1 MTEFRTA
8 QLTRLSLTGFRNYA
22 ELSLPFSAG
31 MIAFVGP
38 NGAGKTNILEAISFL
53 TAGRGLR
60 RAPLADIVRKPGP
73 PGEDTASEAE
83 GAEGHGWSVAATVLL
98 DGHETRIGT
107 GLVSGSTGRKVRID
121 GEDVRG
127 SESLLDYVRVLWLV
141 PAMDGLFTG
150 PASDRRRFVDRL
162 TLAIDP
168 AHGRRVSDFENALRQ
183 RNRLLDQG
191 GSDAFLGALEQQ
203 VAELGTAVSIA
214 RSETT
219 GLLGRMITEQAGQD
233 LPFPRAGVALEGAF
247 EAEMLGMSASDRE
260 DHYRMMLRD
269 GRYRDRAAG
278 RTLNGPHLSDLKVW
292 HADKSMPA
300 AQSST
305 GEQKALLIG
314 LILAHAELTGKVSG
328 MTPLLLL
335 DEIAA
340 HLDPNRRAALFAKLN
355 DLGGQVFMTG
365 TDIALFEALPDDAQ
379 VFEIRDQ
386 TGTLVKGP
394 AAP

>member
-22 ELSLPFSAG
+22 ALSLDLSAKLV
-31 MIAFVGP
+31 AFVGA

-60 RAPLADIVRKPGP
+60 RATLSDIAGKDGD
-73 PGEDTASEAE
+73 GS
-83 GAEGHGWSVAATVLL
+83 WSVAATVFL
-98 DGHETRIGT
+98 DGLETKIGT
-107 GLVSGSTGRKVRID
+107 GLSPGTSGRKVRID

-127 SESLLDYVRVLWLV
+127 SESLLDYMRVLWLV

-150 PASDRRRFVDRL
+150 PASDRRRFLDRL

-168 AHGRRVSDFENALRQ
+168 AHGRRVSDFETALRQ

-191 GSDAFLGALEQQ
+191 GSDSFLSALEQQ

-214 RSETT
+214 RSETV
-219 GLLGRMITEQAGQD
+219 GLLAGMIADQVCAD
-233 LPFPRAGVALEGAF
+233 LPFPHAGITLEGAF
-247 EAEMLGMSASDRE
+247 ETDTHNLSASDRE
-260 DHYRMMLRD
+260 DRYLSMLRD
-269 GRYRDRAAG
+269 GRARDRAAG
-278 RTLNGPHLSDLKVW
+278 RTLSGPHLSDLKVL
-292 HADKSMPA
+292 HAAKAMPA
-300 AQSST
+300 SQSST

-314 LILAHAELTGKVSG
+314 LVLAHAELTAKVSG
-328 MTPLLLL
+328 MTPVLLL

-340 HLDPNRRAALFAKLN
+340 HLDPDRRSALFAKLN
-355 DLGGQVFMTG
+355 SLGGQVFMTG
-365 TDIALFEALPDDAQ
+365 TDEALFEALPDAAE

-386 TGTLVKGP
+386 QSRRLKGSSDP
-394 AAP
+394 